1 MGMAQ
6 GANVDAADITQ
17 EPGSTAHQQYSSQF
31 LTDVDQVLVDLGR
44 VHRSPTYLL
53 TYKSYFMILV
63 YLCLP
68 LSDNIFFCVTGT
80 LNSPKCT
87 VWADK
92 KNSLLLKKC
101 LLRRQKMA

>member
-44 VHRSPTYLL
+44 VHRSPTHLYLQIL
-53 TYKSYFMILV
+53 FYDTCVFMPAYFFV
-63 YLCLP
+63 
-68 LSDNIFFCVTGT
+68 
-80 LNSPKCT
+80 
-87 VWADK
+87 
-92 KNSLLLKKC
+92 
-101 LLRRQKMA
+101 

>member
-44 VHRSPTYLL
+44 VHRSPNYLL

-80 LNSPKCT
+80 LNSPKCI
-87 VWADK
+87 VWAEK
-92 KNSLLLKKC
+92 IK
-101 LLRRQKMA
+101 

>member
-17 EPGSTAHQQYSSQF
+17 EPGSTADQQYSSQF
-31 LTDVDQVLVDLGR
+31 LTYVDQVLVDLGR

-68 LSDNIFFCVTGT
+68 LSDNTYIFLC
-80 LNSPKCT
+80 
-87 VWADK
+87 DRH
-92 KNSLLLKKC
+92 LKFTIMHF
-101 LLRRQKMA
+101 LGRQNKIAYC

>member
-68 LSDNIFFCVTGT
+68 LSDNIFFLC
-80 LNSPKCT
+80 
-87 VWADK
+87 DRH
-92 KNSLLLKKC
+92 LKFTKMHC
-101 LLRRQKMA
+101 LGRQNKIAYC